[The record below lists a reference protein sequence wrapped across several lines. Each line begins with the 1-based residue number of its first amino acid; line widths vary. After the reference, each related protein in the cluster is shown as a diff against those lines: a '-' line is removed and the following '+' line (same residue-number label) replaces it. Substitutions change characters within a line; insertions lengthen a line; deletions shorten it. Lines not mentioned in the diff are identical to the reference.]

1 MIDISPVL
9 ATILMFVGIIV
20 GLAMGH
26 PVAFVLGGV
35 ATIFGFLGWGPDA
48 LYIFAGRAFD
58 AATNH
63 ILIAIANF
71 ILMATFLGKS
81 GISERIFRS
90 MMYLFGPLNGAIALA
105 AIVWCALEA
114 ACTGVI
120 GASVVSMTI
129 LAMPVMLKYSYD
141 KHLACGSI
149 AAGGSLS
156 ILIPPSIMLVM
167 MADQSGVSVGKL
179 FAGGLLPGL
188 VLAVLFF
195 VYVLL
200 VTNLNPK
207 KGPALPLEERQRLSI
222 KEKAKYILVN
232 LVPAAILILGVLGSI
247 WTGIATPTEAS
258 GVGAFIA
265 FIFMILYGGFSW
277 KTFAECLWSAARTNC
292 MVMTI
297 IIGASIFT
305 AVFLGLGGG
314 EVVTEAIYAFDF
326 LGKWGMCGVMMLI
339 VFLMGFL
346 IDWIAIVYITFPIFL
361 PIAAELGFDK
371 IWFIIMIAVNLQA
384 SFLSPPFGYALFY
397 MKTTVPPE
405 IKLIDIYRS
414 VVPFIILQLISLGT
428 LWIFPPLATYIPS
441 LVVGG

>member
-1 MIDISPVL
+1 MIDIHPVL
-9 ATILMFVGIIV
+9 VTILMFGGIVV

-26 PVAFVLGGV
+26 PIAFVLGGV
-35 ATIFGFLGWGPDA
+35 ATIFGFIGWGPDA
-48 LYIFAGRAFD
+48 LYIFTGRAFD

-71 ILMATFLGKS
+71 ILMASFLGKS

-90 MMYLFGPLNGAIALA
+90 MMYLFGPMNGAIALA

-129 LAMPVMLKYSYD
+129 LAMPVMLKYHYD
-141 KHLACGSI
+141 KYLSCGSI

-179 FAGGLLPGL
+179 FAGGVGPGI
-188 VLAVLFF
+188 VLAILFF
-195 VYVLL
+195 VYL
-200 VTNLNPK
+200 VVVTHLNPK
-207 KGPALPLEERQRLSI
+207 KGPALPLEERSALSPM
-222 KEKAKYILVN
+222 EKLKYVLIN
-232 LVPAAILILGVLGSI
+232 LVPASILIIGVLGSI
-247 WTGIATPTEAS
+247 WTGVATPTEAS

-265 FIFMILYGGFSW
+265 FIFMIVYEGFNW
-277 KTFAECLWSAARTNC
+277 KVFLDCLWSAARTNC

-297 IIGASIFT
+297 IIGASVFT

-314 EVVTEAIYAFDF
+314 DVVTEAIYKFDF
-326 LGKWGMCGVMMLI
+326 LGKWGMCGIMMFM
-339 VFLMGFL
+339 VFIMGFL

-361 PIAAELGFDK
+361 PIANELGFNT
-371 IWFIIMIAVNLQA
+371 IWFIIMIAVNLQI

-397 MKTTVPPE
+397 MKTTVPPG

-414 VVPFIILQLISLGT
+414 VVPFIILQLISLGI
-428 LWIFPPLATYIPS
+428 LWIYPPFATYLPS
-441 LVVGG
+441 IIID

>member
-1 MIDISPVL
+1 MIEINPVL
-9 ATILMFVGIIV
+9 VVILMFSGIVV
-20 GLAMGH
+20 GLALGH
-26 PVAFVLGGV
+26 PIAFVLGGV
-35 ATIFGFLGWGPDA
+35 ATIFAFFGWGPDA
-48 LYIFAGRAFD
+48 LYIFTGRIFD

-63 ILIAIANF
+63 ILIAIVNF

-90 MMYLFGPLNGAIALA
+90 MMYVFGPMNGAIALA

-129 LAMPVMLKYSYD
+129 LALPVMLKYHYD
-141 KHLACGSI
+141 KDISCGSI

-167 MADQSGVSVGKL
+167 MADQSGISVGKL
-179 FAGGLLPGL
+179 FAGGIGPGL
-188 VLAVLFF
+188 VLTLLFF
-195 VYVLL
+195 VYIVV

-207 KGPALPLEERQRLSI
+207 KGPALPLEERQALSTGQ
-222 KEKAKYILVN
+222 KVRYILVN
-232 LVPAAILILGVLGSI
+232 LVPAGILIIGVLGSI
-247 WTGIATPTEAS
+247 WTGVATPTEAS

-265 FIFMILYGGFSW
+265 FIFMIVYGGFT
-277 KTFAECLWSAARTNC
+277 KKAFLECLWAAARTNC

-297 IIGASIFT
+297 IIGASVFT
-305 AVFLGLGGG
+305 SVFLGLGGG
-314 EVVTEAIYAFDF
+314 DVVTDAIWKFSF

-361 PIAAELGFDK
+361 PIAAELGFDP
-371 IWFIIMIAVNLQA
+371 IWFIIMVAVNLQV
-384 SFLSPPFGYALFY
+384 SFLTPPFGYALFY
-397 MKTTVPPE
+397 MKSTVPPE
-405 IKLIDIYRS
+405 VKLIDIYRS
-414 VVPFIILQLISLGT
+414 IVPFVLLQLLSLII
-428 LWIFPPLATYIPS
+428 LWIFPQFATWLPS
-441 LVVGG
+441 IIID

>member
-1 MIDISPVL
+1 MIEINPVL
-9 ATILMFVGIIV
+9 VVILMFSGIVV
-20 GLAMGH
+20 GLVFGH
-26 PVAFVLGGV
+26 PIAFVLGGV
-35 ATIFGFLGWGPDA
+35 ATIFAFLGWGPDA
-48 LYIFAGRAFD
+48 LFIFTGQIFD

-63 ILIAIANF
+63 ILIAIVNF

-90 MMYLFGPLNGAIALA
+90 MMYIFGPMNGAIALA

-129 LAMPVMLKYSYD
+129 LALPVMLKYNYD
-141 KHLACGSI
+141 KGISCGSI

-167 MADQSGVSVGKL
+167 MADQSGISVGKL
-179 FAGGLLPGL
+179 FAGGFVPGIIL
-188 VLAVLFF
+188 SALFF
-195 VYVLL
+195 IYIVV
-200 VTNLNPK
+200 VTTLNPK
-207 KGPALPLEERQRLSI
+207 KGPALPLEERTALSI
-222 KEKAKYILVN
+222 GQKAKYILVN
-232 LVPAAILILGVLGSI
+232 LVPAGILIIGVLGSI

-265 FIFMILYGGFSW
+265 FIFMILYGGFT
-277 KTFAECLWSAARTNC
+277 KKAFLECMWSAARTNC

-305 AVFLGLGGG
+305 SVFLGLGGG
-314 EVVTEAIYAFDF
+314 DVVTAAIWKFSS
-326 LGKWGMCGVMMLI
+326 LGKWGMVGIMMFI

-361 PIAAELGFDK
+361 PIAAELGFDP
-371 IWFIIMIAVNLQA
+371 IWFIIMVAVNLQV
-384 SFLSPPFGYALFY
+384 SFLTPPFGYALFY

-405 IKLIDIYRS
+405 IKLIDIYRAI
-414 VVPFIILQLISLGT
+414 VPFVLLQLLSLAI
-428 LWIFPPLATYIPS
+428 LWVFPQFATWLPS
-441 LVVGG
+441 VIID

>member
-1 MIDISPVL
+1 MIEINPVL
-9 ATILMFVGIIV
+9 VVILMFSGIVV
-20 GLAMGH
+20 GLVLGH
-26 PVAFVLGGV
+26 PIAFVLGGV
-35 ATIFGFLGWGPDA
+35 ATIFAFLGWGPDA
-48 LYIFAGRAFD
+48 LFIFTGQIFD

-63 ILIAIANF
+63 ILIAIVNF

-90 MMYLFGPLNGAIALA
+90 MMYIFGPMNGAIALA

-129 LAMPVMLKYSYD
+129 LALPVMLKYNYD
-141 KHLACGSI
+141 KGISCGSI

-167 MADQSGVSVGKL
+167 MADQSGISVGKL
-179 FAGGLLPGL
+179 FAGGFVPGIIL
-188 VLAVLFF
+188 SALFF
-195 VYVLL
+195 IYIVV
-200 VTNLNPK
+200 VTTLNPK
-207 KGPALPLEERQRLSI
+207 KGPALPLEERTALSI
-222 KEKAKYILVN
+222 GQKAKYILVN
-232 LVPAAILILGVLGSI
+232 MVPAGILIIGVLGSI

-265 FIFMILYGGFSW
+265 FIFMIAYGGFT
-277 KTFAECLWSAARTNC
+277 KKAFLECMWSAARTNC

-297 IIGASIFT
+297 IIGASVFT
-305 AVFLGLGGG
+305 SVFLGLGGG
-314 EVVTEAIYAFDF
+314 DVVTDAIWKFSS
-326 LGKWGMCGVMMLI
+326 LGKWGMCGIMMFI

-361 PIAAELGFDK
+361 PIAAELGFDP
-371 IWFIIMIAVNLQA
+371 IWFIIMIAVNLQV
-384 SFLSPPFGYALFY
+384 SFLTPPFGYALFY

-405 IKLIDIYRS
+405 IKLIDIYRAI
-414 VVPFIILQLISLGT
+414 VPFVLLQLLSLAI
-428 LWIFPPLATYIPS
+428 LWVFPQFATWLPS
-441 LVVGG
+441 VIID